1 MDSGLQISRSKEKRE
16 NKSHIMIML
25 PRYQFKLSIRGG
37 KKVRIDTTRLV
48 TVLHFIIKM

>member
-1 MDSGLQISRSKEKRE
+1 MFTASKISRSKGKRE